1 MCNFFTFC
9 SDPTKP
15 IPERFLY
22 FDWPYRQKIIAGELK
37 YEADSHTSIADFYG
51 YKGVA
56 EDTLNKYE
64 YNPLLARFKVD
75 QINNKVNDAP
85 EAEAW
90 VRALDLKK
98 VIAPLVIKPIINPF
112 KMAPPEIT
120 PEVLALLRQW
130 ASVRASVRDSV
141 RDSVW
146 ASVRDSVWASV
157 GDSVG
162 ASVRDSVWASVR
174 DSVGVYL
181 SSFFSITYKLD
192 FSPAVKLWEMGLVPS
207 FDGKKWRLHGKEKAD
222 ILWKESP
229 KGW

>member
-141 RDSVW
+141 
-146 ASVRDSVWASV
+146 
-157 GDSVG
+157 
-162 ASVRDSVWASVR
+162 WASVR

>member
-130 ASVRASVRDSV
+130 ASVRDSV